1 MFQTFGLDFG
11 TTNSVIAACDSE
23 GIAKPITFLA
33 YGESY
38 EALRSALCFWKTGNA
53 PQSPIN
59 VEVGPW
65 AIQKFVDDTD
75 ECRFMQSIKTFAASE
90 SFNKTSIFSRMYSFE
105 DLISAFI
112 EQALHHAGFKSS
124 QLPRR
129 IVVGRPVQFA
139 GAAPNETLAMSR
151 YRNALLSLGFDEVY
165 FVYEPVAAAFF
176 FAQRLNRSA
185 TVLVADFGGG
195 TTDYSLVRFEKAGN
209 RLTACSLAKGGVGIA
224 GDTFDYR
231 IIDKVMLAEIGKGSK
246 YRGMGKDVEIPQSWF
261 FNFARW
267 NLLSTFKTSS
277 EFRDLKHIKNR
288 CLEPK
293 KIEKFI
299 ALVEDDQGYPLYRAI
314 SEAKVELSFSNST
327 TFHFRPLGDE
337 FSAVITRDGFETWIA
352 DDLNRIES
360 ALDQTLNE
368 SRVSP
373 DTIDHV
379 FLTGGTSFVPAIR
392 DLFSRRFGAERI
404 SSGDQL
410 ISVANGLALIGERD
424 DIEQWVTAER

>member
-1 MFQTFGLDFG
+1 MQQTFGLDFG
-11 TTNSVIAACDSE
+11 TTNSVIAACDGE
-23 GIAKPITFLA
+23 GVAKPIAFMA
-33 YGESY
+33 RSESY
-38 EALRSALCFWKTGNA
+38 EALRSALCFWKAGIA
-53 PQSPIN
+53 PQSHIN

-65 AIQKFVDDTD
+65 AIQKFIDDTD

-90 SFNKTSIFSRMYSFE
+90 SFTKTRIFSRMYTFE
-105 DLISAFI
+105 DLLSTFVA
-112 EQALHHAGFKSS
+112 QSLQHARFKSS

-129 IVVGRPVQFA
+129 IVVGRPVRFA

-151 YRNALLSLGFDEVY
+151 YRDALSSLGFEEVY

-195 TTDYSLVRFEKAGN
+195 TTDYSIVRFERAGN
-209 RLTACSLAKGGVGIA
+209 RLTAHSLAKGGVGIA

-246 YRGMGKDVEIPQSWF
+246 YRSMGKDIELPQSWF

-267 NLLSTFKTSS
+267 NQLSTFKTSS

-299 ALVEDDQGYPLYRAI
+299 ELVEYDQGYPLYKAI
-314 SEAKVELSFSNST
+314 SEAKAELSFSNSA
-327 TFHFRPLGDE
+327 TFRFAPLRDD
-337 FSAVITRDGFETWIA
+337 FSIEITRERFETWIA
-352 DDLNRIES
+352 EDLDRIEL
-360 ALDQTLNE
+360 ALDQTLND
-368 SRVSP
+368 SRVSRES
-373 DTIDHV
+373 IDHV

-392 DLFSRRFGAERI
+392 DLFSRRFGTERI

-410 ISVANGLALIGERD
+410 ISIANGLALIGERA
-424 DIEQWVTAER
+424 DIEQWVISER